1 MNQNK
6 KYPII
11 YVILFVERSMKEND
25 GEKSGAL
32 THDDTVSKVVE
43 ITRTKNSGK
52 RGKLQ
57 ILI

>member
-1 MNQNK
+1 
-6 KYPII
+6 
-11 YVILFVERSMKEND
+11 MKEND

>member
-1 MNQNK
+1 MK
-6 KYPII
+6 EEKLI
-11 YVILFVERSMKEND
+11 FRTRRSMKEND